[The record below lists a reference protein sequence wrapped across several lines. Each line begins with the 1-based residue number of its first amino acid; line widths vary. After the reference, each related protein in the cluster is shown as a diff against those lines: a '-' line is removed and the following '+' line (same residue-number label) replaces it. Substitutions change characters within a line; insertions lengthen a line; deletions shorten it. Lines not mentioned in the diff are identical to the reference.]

1 MKTLSFDV
9 SDMTCIGCTGNV
21 QRALSKTCGVSQA
34 PS

>member
-1 MKTLSFDV
+1 MQTLGFDF
-9 SDMTCIGCTGNV
+9 SGMTCCGCNGSV